1 MLRKSNYLSNRTI
14 QGGVGWALE
23 ELFLTHGRGTELE
36 GLTGNKIPSLNEKK
50 KIVSQI
56 EISKGGISKKKKV
69 GKKKCE
75 VLEKGGDRGG
85 PSSDDVKDREKDR
98 EIRENAEFILESGAS
113 ALKNSARLA

>member
-56 EISKGGISKKKKV
+56 EITKGGILKKKKG

-85 PSSDDVKDREKDR
+85 ACSDDVKDREKDR